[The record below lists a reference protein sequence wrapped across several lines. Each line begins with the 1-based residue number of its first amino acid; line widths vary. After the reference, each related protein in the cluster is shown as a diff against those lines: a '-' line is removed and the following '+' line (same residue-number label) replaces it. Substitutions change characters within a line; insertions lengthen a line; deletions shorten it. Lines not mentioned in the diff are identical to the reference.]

1 MVGNDLTIE
10 GRAACRVAAAR
21 GIPTALFMHGNI
33 TSDALQ
39 SLHCADRALVYGRVH
54 RRELMQQGI
63 ASERIVVCGTRRNL
77 DDRPRQTGASTRS
90 CNRRLGLRPN
100 DPWILVATSGPGH
113 RISHRHH
120 QIVIENLVRLSKA
133 LPEVTVVVKLHR
145 KDRLEYYQQ
154 GLTDCAA
161 SKLIVV
167 AEEVF
172 GFPRDIFDWL
182 QGCRLVLTGA
192 SAVAVEAMLMEVP
205 VVTMDFCDE
214 IQAVDFIDAGATC
227 HMPHS
232 QRAHRPS

>member
-1 MVGNDLTIE
+1 M
-10 GRAACRVAAAR
+10 
-21 GIPTALFMHGNI
+21 
-33 TSDALQ
+33 
-39 SLHCADRALVYGRVH
+39 
-54 RRELMQQGI
+54 
-63 ASERIVVCGTRRNL
+63 
-77 DDRPRQTGASTRS
+77 
-90 CNRRLGLRPN
+90 
-100 DPWILVATSGPGH
+100 
-113 RISHRHH
+113 
-120 QIVIENLVRLSKA
+120 RLSKA

-145 KDRLEYYQQ
+145 KDRLEDNQQ

-192 SAVAVEAMLMEVP
+192 SAVAVEAMLMDVP

-227 HMPHS
+227 HVRTADALIE
-232 QRAHRPS
+232 RASSILNTTDSANEERSRAQAYLAEAFYALDGRSAARGAAALHALIANTETT